1 MTCHFIS
8 LRLQMTSRLSDEPFI
23 QLSLSYIEDVSVAV
37 QDMHERISTDMT
49 AAAASIQHST
59 VLTIHGTADRTI
71 PMADAEMFAEH
82 IKLHKL
88 KLVDGADHRFTQH
101 ADRVIQL
108 AVDFMLEP
116 QAM

>member
-8 LRLQMTSRLSDEPFI
+8 LGLQMKSRLSDKPLN
-23 QLSLSYIEDVSVAV
+23 QLSLSYTEGLSVAV

-59 VLTIHGTADRTI
+59 VMTIHGTADRTI
-71 PMADAEMFAEH
+71 PMADAALFAEH
-82 IKLHKL
+82 IKRHTL

-101 ADRVIQL
+101 ADRLIQL

-116 QAM
+116 